1 MTSADYNG
9 LYKEQSGNA
18 NTDKHLMF
26 GDHDP
31 SAIDYNAIYLFITDA
46 QNHSWYSNCL
56 INLIT

>member
-31 SAIDYNAIYLFITDA
+31 SAIDYNAIYYRCTKSLMIFQLPNKSDNID
-46 QNHSWYSNCL
+46 
-56 INLIT
+56 